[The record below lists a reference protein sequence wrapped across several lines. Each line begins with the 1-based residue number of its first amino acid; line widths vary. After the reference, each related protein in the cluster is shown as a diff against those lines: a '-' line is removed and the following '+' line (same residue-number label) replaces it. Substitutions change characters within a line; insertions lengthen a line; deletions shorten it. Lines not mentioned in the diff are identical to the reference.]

1 MLQQCKYDPSADA
14 KDGAAARVLL
24 DFLIAMSMVELGQ
37 VRRLFA
43 PEHLAC
49 ANYSA
54 PQTWTLMHHKLGVLG
69 DWDVNMAA
77 RLIVIALLSPDITG
91 SNNEGTWCLVHNQC
105 HAQITF

>member
-54 PQTWTLMHHKLGVLG
+54 PQT
-69 DWDVNMAA
+69 
-77 RLIVIALLSPDITG
+77 
-91 SNNEGTWCLVHNQC
+91 
-105 HAQITF
+105 